1 MLQGVNLVPQ
11 QCHEEC
17 APKFSQG
24 VTKAPRTAPSALRP
38 KGVRERAQKCLSR
51 NTPAS
56 FIWVTQTAQKCQ
68 AGPTQ
73 GRGQE
78 QRCSNANP
86 SPPLP
91 PFLFGAIIIMQQ
103 CQNLNAPREKSPWL
117 RKNANPRSLF
127 PTNYRRPCEIRRNAI
142 AISPL
147 GGRSNHAKVPYYACP
162 RQFNRSYHHHAAM
175 PKSERSKGR
184 VIHSSQNCHRRL
196 TLPNQ
201 LQGAIK
207 FAQQCQTNTAPTE
220 FGSSNHRRNADRS
233 IAQ

>member
-1 MLQGVNLVPQ
+1 MLQ
-11 QCHEEC
+11 
-17 APKFSQG
+17 
-24 VTKAPRTAPSALRP
+24 
-38 KGVRERAQKCLSR
+38 GVRERAQKCLSR
-51 NTPAS
+51 NTPAN
-56 FIWVTQTAQKCQ
+56 FTWVTQTAQKCHS
-68 AGPTQ
+68 GPTQ
-73 GRGQE
+73 GKGQE
-78 QRCSNANP
+78 QRYRNVNP
-86 SPPLP
+86 SSPLP
-91 PFLFGAIIIMQQ
+91 II
-103 CQNLNAPREKSPWL
+103 
-117 RKNANPRSLF
+117 
-127 PTNYRRPCEIRRNAI
+127 YRRPCEIRRNAI

>member
-1 MLQGVNLVPQ
+1 MLQGVNRAARKRQRLS
-11 QCHEEC
+11 

-51 NTPAS
+51 NAPAS

-103 CQNLNAPREKSPWL
+103 CQNLNAPREKSFWL
-117 RKNANPRSLF
+117 RRNANPRSLF

-142 AISPL
+142 AISPQGKGHQVFAEMPYEVHPSQPVT
-147 GGRSNHAKVPYYACP
+147 GGHCENAE
-162 RQFNRSYHHHAAM
+162 M
-175 PKSERSKGR
+175 PFFLHPHRIW
-184 VIHSSQNCHRRL
+184 VIEPSQKCR
-196 TLPNQ
+196 
-201 LQGAIK
+201 
-207 FAQQCQTNTAPTE
+207 
-220 FGSSNHRRNADRS
+220 
-233 IAQ
+233 

>member
-17 APKFSQG
+17 APIFLQ
-24 VTKAPRTAPSALRP
+24 
-38 KGVRERAQKCLSR
+38 GVRERAQKCLSR

-56 FIWVTQTAQKCQ
+56 FVWVTQTAQKCQ

-117 RKNANPRSLF
+117 RRNANPRSLF

-142 AISPL
+142 AISPQGKGHERL
-147 GGRSNHAKVPYYACP
+147 VAIPDHEHPSQPVTGGHKIR
-162 RQFNRSYHHHAAM
+162 AAM
-175 PKSERSKGR
+175 PNKYRPHLIWATSKPQKCNAYR
-184 VIHSSQNCHRRL
+184 
-196 TLPNQ
+196 
-201 LQGAIK
+201 
-207 FAQQCQTNTAPTE
+207 AQ
-220 FGSSNHRRNADRS
+220 
-233 IAQ
+233 

>member
-142 AISPL
+142 AILPQGGHPEGAEMPPSYRPHQFYL
-147 GGRSNHAKVPYYACP
+147 GQASRATMPTPKHPREGSIVVRRNVFADPPFPPVTGGHRSNSEMLF
-162 RQFNRSYHHHAAM
+162 RQR
-175 PKSERSKGR
+175 P
-184 VIHSSQNCHRRL
+184 HR
-196 TLPNQ
+196 
-201 LQGAIK
+201 IWV
-207 FAQQCQTNTAPTE
+207 F
-220 FGSSNHRRNADRS
+220 
-233 IAQ
+233 

>member
-38 KGVRERAQKCLSR
+38 KGAAKSAQKCHGGNAPRERSVLYRSNAKMANTSPNFLQGVRERAQKCLSR

-56 FIWVTQTAQKCQ
+56 FIWAAQTAQKCHS
-68 AGPTQ
+68 GPAQ
-73 GRGQE
+73 GRDQE
-78 QRCSNANP
+78 QRRSNANP

-103 CQNLNAPREKSPWL
+103 CQNLNAPREKPLWL
-117 RKNANPRSLF
+117 RRNANPRSLF

-142 AISPL
+142 AISPQ
-147 GGRSNHAKVPYYACP
+147 GGHKIR
-162 RQFNRSYHHHAAM
+162 AAM
-175 PKSERSKGR
+175 PNKYRPRQIWATSKPQKCNANR
-184 VIHSSQNCHRRL
+184 
-196 TLPNQ
+196 
-201 LQGAIK
+201 
-207 FAQQCQTNTAPTE
+207 AQ
-220 FGSSNHRRNADRS
+220 
-233 IAQ
+233 